1 VERLMNQSIE
11 GLTGNLSAAAAA
23 EGTAIVLV

>member
-1 VERLMNQSIE
+1 MNQSIE

-23 EGTAIVLV
+23 EGTAIVLVWFI